1 MNRIDEPRA
10 VFYLRHQAYIE
21 KWAALGT
28 SVAQLAHS
36 FLCSC
41 ADDVAGLA
49 PQLSSDAAVHMDL
62 EGDWP
67 KVLVFSR
74 GWFGSNESESL
85 PKVGIGLEWN
95 KKNRLNFATAPDC
108 AYTGVRVDIGLADGK
123 ELSRKLKD
131 RFAAAGLIKSHK
143 LVTSPWW
150 PAYRYG
156 TATGAYW
163 EDLAPYRAQ
172 LVESVRFFWKEF
184 EPRIRDVM
192 AG

>member
-10 VFYLRHQAYIE
+10 VFYLRHQALIE
-21 KWAALGT
+21 KWAALGP

-49 PQLSSDAAVHMDL
+49 PQLSPDAAVHMDL
-62 EGDWP
+62 EGEWP

-74 GWFGSNESESL
+74 RWFGSSEGESV

-95 KKNRLNFATAPDC
+95 KKSRLNFATSPDC
-108 AYTGVRVDIGLADGK
+108 AYTGVRVNFGLADGR

-131 RFAAAGLIKSHK
+131 AFAAAGLIKPHK

-150 PAYRYG
+150 PAYRHEVAAG
-156 TATGAYW
+156 EYW
-163 EDLAPYRAQ
+163 ENLAPYREQ
-172 LVESVRFFWKEF
+172 LVKSVRFFWREF
-184 EPRIRDVM
+184 EPRIRDVL